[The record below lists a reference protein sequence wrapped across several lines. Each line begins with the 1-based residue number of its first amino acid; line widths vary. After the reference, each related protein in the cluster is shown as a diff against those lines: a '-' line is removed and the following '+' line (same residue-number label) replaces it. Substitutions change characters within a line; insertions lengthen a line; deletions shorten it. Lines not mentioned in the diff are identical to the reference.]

1 MIDLKSYLPERI
13 SSPAKLFLSAMVLNG
28 LGNGV
33 FNVIMQLYLISL
45 GFSGSQLGSIF
56 MWSSIGQFILTIPA
70 GILADRY
77 GMKKIMLFGFG
88 VSLLSMGLI
97 LTSKSLFMFSLSW
110 LLLGVGNSTGALFGP
125 LFSSLFDPDDLD
137 QAFGLQGS
145 INIGANAVGNL
156 FGLIPPILVS
166 NAGLSLTRSYWM
178 VLVIGI
184 LFFILQT
191 PIFVRVLNTAELP
204 SHSEDKKSVLRS
216 RGVVAKFAFLYT
228 IQNLAY
234 GAFFGLFPFY
244 VNTKYGV
251 ESDSLGVL
259 FSVVQIVRAGVNMLS
274 PKIATRYGSIKTV
287 TAALAST
294 VPFWLLFT
302 VAPSFQWV
310 SLVYIIRMAVG
321 SICNPLMPALFY
333 RILYEDEKAT
343 ANSMTQTS
351 SMVSNIIAPKL
362 GGFMMENI
370 HIESTAVMGA
380 GLYALY
386 SASFYFLLRNE
397 KPKNGEAIPL
407 D

>member
-1 MIDLKSYLPERI
+1 MIDIKSYLPNRI
-13 SSPAKLFLSAMVLNG
+13 SPPAKRFLSAMVLNG
-28 LGNGV
+28 LGNGI
-33 FNVIMQLYLISL
+33 FNVIIQLYFISL

-56 MWSSIGQFILTIPA
+56 MWSSIGQFILTIPT

-77 GMKKIMLFGFG
+77 GMKRIIMVGFAFNT
-88 VSLLSMGLI
+88 VAMLLM
-97 LTSKSLFMFSLSW
+97 LTSKTTFMFSLAW

-125 LFSSLFDPDDLD
+125 LFSSLFDHDDLD

-145 INIGANAVGNL
+145 INIGSNGVGSL
-156 FGLIPPILVS
+156 FGLIPPLLVS
-166 NAGLSLTRSYWM
+166 NYGFSLSRSYWM
-178 VLVIGI
+178 ILVIGV
-184 LFFILQT
+184 LFFFVQL
-191 PIFVRVLNTAELP
+191 PIFVSVLNTAELP
-204 SHSEDKKSVLRS
+204 TPSKDKKTKLRS
-216 RGVVAKFAFLYT
+216 RGVVAKFAYLYT
-228 IQNLAY
+228 IQNIAF
-234 GAFFGLFPFY
+234 GSFFGLFPYY

-251 ESDSLGVL
+251 ESDALGIL
-259 FSVVQIVRAGVNMLS
+259 YSATQLVRAGMNMIS
-274 PKIATRYGSIKTV
+274 PKIASRYGSVKTV

-302 VAPSFQWV
+302 VAPTFQWV
-310 SLVYIIRMAVG
+310 SLVYIFRMAAG

-343 ANSMTQTS
+343 ANSMTQTA
-351 SMVSNIIAPKL
+351 SMASNIVAPKL
-362 GGFMMENI
+362 GGHMMENI

-397 KPKNGEAIPL
+397 KPKNGEAIPM